1 MQYAVHIHMQYICS
15 KLQYLV
21 EDVYE
26 REIHVA
32 LAEEYESQSLSATCT
47 STYGTNSTA

>member
-15 KLQYLV
+15 KCAVYLV

-26 REIHVA
+26 REIA